1 MIYDGHRGDFV
12 KKKKISLL
20 TKIILWNSFTIP
32 MPTHSSEFEN
42 FFPLDDKRSYQRHRG
57 EKEKGKFN
65 NDELSTFL
73 EMY

>member
-1 MIYDGHRGDFV
+1 
-12 KKKKISLL
+12 
-20 TKIILWNSFTIP
+20 

-42 FFPLDDKRSYQRHRG
+42 FFPLDDKRSYQRYRG